1 MSRIKATLR
10 FLHAWRH
17 PEQIAREVEEELRFH
32 IEKRTAA
39 NLETGMTTDEARVAA
54 RRSFGDLQRFKNECC
69 EISRSLPFDSTVWKM
84 AMYISIAVLAGW
96 TALWAVNV
104 PHHNLSGVLWELIAI
119 VVLARSFVVG
129 RRAISTE
136 QFQRNRE
143 SIIFVAD
150 GEKFREENGLLSVVS
165 ETHNEGIAKCDEE
178 ARTPVE
184 RLLN

>member
-39 NLETGMTTDEARVAA
+39 NLETGMATDEARVAA
-54 RRSFGDLQRFKNECC
+54 RQSFGDLQRFKNECC
-69 EISRSLPFDSTVWKM
+69 EIRRSLPFDSTVCKM
-84 AMYISIAVLAGW
+84 AMYITIAVLAGW
-96 TALWAVNV
+96 AALWAVNM

-129 RRAISTE
+129 RRAISTQ
-136 QFQRNRE
+136 QFQRNRA
-143 SIIFVAD
+143 SVIFAAD
-150 GEKFREENGLLSVVS
+150 GDRFREEKGLSSVVS
-165 ETHNEGIAKCDEE
+165 ETDNEGIAQGDEE

-184 RLLN
+184 RLLD